1 MELLLKN
8 LFPSNNALST
18 PFERTLLNGGPL
30 LIAFWGF
37 HNATGNISQLI
48 LCLPISELFSL
59 LFWDNSKKYVS
70 DQIPQMPIQYKTFI
84 KKDIFEERKQ
94 GQTYSNKKL
103 NFSFTTLFKSN
114 TMTDVLPKS
123 ACWWLFF
130 AVMKSEYACHNF
142 TSFFQ
147 IVLRYEATNLP
158 EGFENPKIRIT

>member
-1 MELLLKN
+1 M
-8 LFPSNNALST
+8 
-18 PFERTLLNGGPL
+18 
-30 LIAFWGF
+30 
-37 HNATGNISQLI
+37 
-48 LCLPISELFSL
+48 
-59 LFWDNSKKYVS
+59 
-70 DQIPQMPIQYKTFI
+70 QYKTFI